1 MGRNDPCSCGSGRK
15 VKRCCG
21 IDGVRRRK
29 DAAAELFSLAF
40 HFPRYRPATAE
51 FDAWAWS
58 ASASL
63 DRETVA
69 EGVAHLDRRERSR
82 ISDGFEQEY
91 PDVWATVVDDLGNET
106 LAEDLVLGGAVVAGL
121 TERTRGPDRE
131 ALELLESEG
140 AARADPVQALALAL
154 DADDLWSVIESGRAE
169 SLLAAQAERLA
180 TPWHRARLD
189 VLLARLRA
197 WLPDAGCP
205 LASAALQ
212 RACERVE
219 ADENLAR
226 RLCAELLLDSLP
238 RVLAPAA

>member
-21 IDGVRRRK
+21 VDGVRRRK

-69 EGVAHLDRRERSR
+69 EG
-82 ISDGFEQEY
+82 
-91 PDVWATVVDDLGNET
+91 
-106 LAEDLVLGGAVVAGL
+106 
-121 TERTRGPDRE
+121 
-131 ALELLESEG
+131 
-140 AARADPVQALALAL
+140 L
-154 DADDLWSVIESGRAE
+154 DAADYGRAE

-180 TPWHRARLD
+180 TPWHRERLD
-189 VLLARLRA
+189 VLLVRLRA
-197 WLPDAGCP
+197 WLPDAGYP

-219 ADENLAR
+219 ADETLAR